1 MIRFSVLSS
10 ATSLALATLLILAGP
25 ASAQLGATTDPDFNT
40 RALNAAAANEAAA
53 AARVRAAE
61 QHDSVRDYQEGL
73 REHDQA
79 IARTEA
85 VQNAQADA
93 YQRELDTYAAEK
105 ERHERDLRV
114 YKEVLA
120 NLDEKNFA
128 ILPYP
133 DQKLSELSLLS
144 EAELVGVVVHDRDGK
159 FVGKVANVDIPR
171 VAVKLNT
178 GPTVLVRSPRLRY
191 DLDTHVVIADVK
203 VSDLEKFPPAA
214 F

>member
-10 ATSLALATLLILAGP
+10 AASLALATILILSGP
-25 ASAQLGATTDPDFNT
+25 AFAQLGATTDPDFNT

-53 AARVRAAE
+53 AARVQAAE
-61 QHDSVRDYQEGL
+61 QHDRVRDYQEGL

-93 YQRELDTYAAEK
+93 YQRELETYVAEK

-144 EAELVGVVVHDRDGK
+144 DAELVGVVVHDRDGK

-178 GPTVLVRSPRLRY
+178 GPTVVVRSPRLRY